1 MVFHPFHLFH
11 PEDLLHLF
19 LLAVLALPVRLFH
32 LALLFHPVDLL
43 HLFLLAVLVLPVR
56 LFHLALLF
64 HPVDLDLP
72 FLLLLLGVQV
82 FPALPEVLENQHHP
96 ELPEDQF
103 LPEHL
108 VHLQVPVNQQVH
120 AHPVPL
126 VLL

>member
-19 LLAVLALPVRLFH
+19 RLAVLALPVHLF
-32 LALLFHPVDLL
+32 LPALLFHPVDLL
-43 HLFLLAVLVLPVR
+43 HLFLLAVLALPVR
-56 LFHLALLF
+56 PFHPAPLF
-64 HPVDLDLP
+64 HPVALDLP
-72 FLLLLLGVQV
+72 FLLLLLRVQV
-82 FPALPEVLENQHHP
+82 FPALPEVLDNQHHP

-108 VHLQVPVNQQVH
+108 VHLQVPVHQQVH